1 MKKKI
6 ISILGSTGSI
16 GLTTLSIIDKKAKYF
31 EINVLSANKNYR
43 LICSQIKKYKPK
55 LFVINDKQIYEKL
68 KKKYKNINISN
79 NFNFKSLNKKSDIT
93 ITAIPGIAGLQPTL
107 SIIKYSKKILIAN
120 KESIICGWELI
131 KKESSKFKTNI
142 IPIDSEHFSIL
153 KLIKNRDLKEIKK
166 IYITASGGPF
176 LYYKKEHLKLITPED
191 AIKHPKWRMG
201 KKISVDSSTLMNK
214 VFELLEAQKLFNIP
228 NDKIDILIHPN
239 SLVHAIIE
247 LKNGLTEFM
256 YHATSMKIPIANAI
270 FDGNL
275 NINEFYKVKKEKLVK
290 EKLIFKKV
298 DKKIFPIIKFKN
310 KLNEFASTSIII
322 NATNEILVD
331 QFLRKKIPFLAIF
344 RGIKTILNNR
354 NYKKYAIRKPKNINQ
369 IKIIDQWA
377 RSQAIKTIKN
387 LWLK

>member
-55 LFVINDKQIYEKL
+55 LFVINDKRIYEKL

-131 KKESSKFKTNI
+131 RKESSKFKTNI

-153 KLIKNRDLKEIKK
+153 KLIKNRNLKEIKK

-176 LYYKKEHLKLITPED
+176 LHYKKEHLKLITPED

-290 EKLIFKKV
+290 EKFN
-298 DKKIFPIIKFKN
+298 F
-310 KLNEFASTSIII
+310 
-322 NATNEILVD
+322 
-331 QFLRKKIPFLAIF
+331 
-344 RGIKTILNNR
+344 
-354 NYKKYAIRKPKNINQ
+354 
-369 IKIIDQWA
+369 
-377 RSQAIKTIKN
+377 
-387 LWLK
+387 

>member
-55 LFVINDKQIYEKL
+55 LFVINDKRIYEKL
-68 KKKYKNINISN
+68 KKRYKNINISN

-131 KKESSKFKTNI
+131 RKESSKFKTNI

-153 KLIKNRDLKEIKK
+153 KLIKNRNLKEIKK

-176 LYYKKEHLKLITPED
+176 LHYKKEHLKLITPED

-298 DKKIFPIIKFKN
+298 DKKIFQIIKFKN

-377 RSQAIKTIKN
+377 RSQAIKTIKK
-387 LWLK
+387 L